1 MIRDWRAEHR
11 ARLKKKNGRPR
22 DRTGERARGGSHWVA
37 IEMTLNIVAFWP
49 PIACKLGC
57 IASTVEIR
65 SRLVEIE
72 MLAHA
77 TVDGTKKGKDD
88 ETCHDPIG
96 RYVSLLCFPV
106 RQFTWMDGSSYACMY
121 GNEEILA
128 TACVAH
134 PAMMH

>member
-22 DRTGERARGGSHWVA
+22 DRTGERARGLYLLFGHQ
-37 IEMTLNIVAFWP
+37 LH
-49 PIACKLGC
+49 
-57 IASTVEIR
+57 
-65 SRLVEIE
+65 
-72 MLAHA
+72 AHA
-77 TVDGTKKGKDD
+77 TVDGARKEKDD

-106 RQFTWMDGSSYACMY
+106 RQFMWMDGSSYACMY